1 MNFTNLEQAQRMY
14 EKYRTWE
21 EDAEAKGNMEEAD
34 KWGDKADE
42 LREAIAN
49 KQYGTATAKHKK
61 SFSQAVS
68 VRTQLDTEL
77 QFKKDLTGV

>member
-21 EDAEAKGNMEEAD
+21 DDAEAKGDMETAD

-49 KQYGTATAKHKK
+49 MQYNSANKKHKK
-61 SFSQAVS
+61 SFNQAVS
-68 VRTQLDTEL
+68 ARTQLDVQNQL
-77 QFKKDLTGV
+77 KNDLARV